1 MSEGLLETTAQ
12 GEACTMTAAEL
23 LPEDSVRA
31 VAEEIWLSFIG
42 AEEFLIPLEG
52 DAPASPYSAW
62 VGIDGPWRG
71 RVVIT
76 CDRSVAEDLTRCLL
90 GEETVGDLYQDDVE
104 DGFGEL
110 ANVVGGGLKALLP
123 EASTLTLPLVG
134 ATPPAHGEDAHVIQ
148 SIWRGQSVDIVLSS
162 VPLHH

>member
-1 MSEGLLETTAQ
+1 MSEHLLEATTQ
-12 GEACTMTAAEL
+12 DGACTLSAAEL
-23 LPEDSVRA
+23 LPEESVRA

-42 AEEFLIPLEG
+42 EEEFLIPLDGE
-52 DAPASPYSAW
+52 APANPFSAW

-76 CDRSVAEDLTRCLL
+76 CDESVAQDLTRCLL
-90 GEETVGDLYQDDVE
+90 GEETVGELSQDDVE

-123 EASTLTLPLVG
+123 EASRLTLPLVG
-134 ATPPAHGEDAHVIQ
+134 ANPPAHGEDMFVIQ
-148 SIWRGQSVDIVLSS
+148 SIWRGQSVDIVISS
-162 VPLHH
+162 VPLQY